1 MSVAR
6 NIFRA
11 IHEGRWLSI
20 EYVNA
25 EKKTTHYWISINNI
39 EIKNK
44 DGVDRALLDTM
55 GLHLKTHE
63 CNQRYLYFDGI
74 QQAEIIE
81 GTFALRNTNLLRDLN
96 ENPSRYTCIFSKI
109 RNVKILNYLQE
120 CQKLSCD
127 NREKK
132 FRLLEHLDESKFIKG
147 CYKLTPEECDSLIEY
162 FQKKQSK
169 KSNSDFIALEQLGLN
184 KLSIKTDRGLYV
196 LAYKQLFFDIE
207 NKMLRVAPEPKI
219 LTKFVLKN
227 DAATEVIRISRYLH
241 EDEFLLLENFD
252 ANEETIKDLIIKNSR
267 LSRGELLDDM
277 PHIVALET
285 SFSDLSSEYDSI
297 AASLQF
303 GNVTTPLRAFFG
315 EFLSRSR
322 KRKNYPIT
330 LLDDKVNLDQLLA
343 IHKTL
348 KYPMAYIQGPPGTGK
363 TRTIVN
369 TIVSAFFN
377 DKTVLISLQNNQPV
391 EGAFRQ
397 LTSIKVDGK
406 KVPFP
411 ILRLGNNEEIK
422 KSIGYIKDLF
432 NHVKSWTV
440 KDDALAVFSNEKT
453 ENTSK
458 LAKYLETYE
467 DKLDLLER
475 EEAVNDF
482 LEKNTAFDIGINLQT
497 KQLARIKSQLADIGE
512 MSTEKALSYLPND
525 YKKFLFYIRFKS
537 AKCIQRLKEPKYRE
551 LWKILECENADDAV
565 PKLNRYLKE
574 DVNLENLLKV
584 FPVIATTNQSA
595 KKLGSAKVHFDL
607 TIIDEASQCDMAMA
621 LLPILRSE
629 NLMLVG
635 DPQQLNPVI
644 TLDDLDN
651 KRLIKKYGIADE
663 YDYKKNSIY
672 KTYLAA
678 DSISD
683 EVLLSHHYRSAKE
696 IIGFNNKKY
705 YNNKLRV
712 MTSPKDMPPLVFQET
727 ANENPF
733 VRNTSAN
740 EADAI
745 AEFVANHPEKSIGII
760 TPFVKQKELIEETLK
775 NRGVTAT
782 CGTVH
787 TFQGDE
793 KDVILFSF
801 ALTQRTAQGTYN
813 WFADNK
819 ELINVAVSRAKE
831 ELVIF
836 SNTPTIERLH
846 KNDDDLYE
854 LVQYVKTKGEYKV
867 SPRHSHSRALGLK
880 TYSTKTEDDFFENI
894 NHVLGVVDP
903 HKRYSV
909 KMQVPIS
916 HVFQQD
922 TCREGLFY
930 TGSFDFVLY
939 EKDGRS
945 EVPLLAIELDGEEH
959 RTDENRKRCDKAKER
974 ICESHVFKLIR
985 IPNSYARR
993 YNHIKDILIDYFKR

>member
-25 EKKTTHYWISINNI
+25 EKKTTRYWISINNI

-44 DGVDRALLDTM
+44 DGVECARLDTM

-63 CNQRYLYFDGI
+63 CRQLYLYFDGI
-74 QQAEIIE
+74 QHAEIIE
-81 GTFALRNTNLLRDLN
+81 GTYALPNQNLLRDLN
-96 ENPSRYTCIFSKI
+96 ENPSRYACIFSKI
-109 RNVKILNYLQE
+109 RNIKILNYLQE

-147 CYKLTPEECDSLIEY
+147 CYKLTQEECDSLIEY
-162 FQKKQSK
+162 FQKKQSG

-196 LAYKQLFFDIE
+196 LAYKQLLFDIE
-207 NKMLRVAPEPKI
+207 NKALRLAPESKI
-219 LTKFVLKN
+219 LTRFVLKN
-227 DAATEVIRISRYLH
+227 DDATEVVRASRYLH

-252 ANEETIKDLIIKNSR
+252 ANEEKIKDLIIKNGR

-277 PHIVALET
+277 PHIVAMET
-285 SFSDLSSEYDSI
+285 NFNDLTTEYDSI
-297 AASLQF
+297 ALSLQS
-303 GNVTTPLRAFFG
+303 GKVTAPLRAFFG

-322 KRKNYPIT
+322 NRKNYPIA

-369 TIVSAFFN
+369 TIISAFFN
-377 DKTVLISLQNNQPV
+377 DKTVLISSQNNQPV
-391 EGAFRQ
+391 NGAYGQ
-397 LTSIKVDGK
+397 LTSIMVEGK

-411 ILRLGNNEEIK
+411 ILRLGNNEEVK
-422 KSIGYIKDLF
+422 KSIGHIKEIF
-432 NHVKSWTV
+432 NHTKNWT
-440 KDDALAVFSNEKT
+440 DDALADFSNEKT

-475 EEAVNDF
+475 EEAINDF
-482 LEKNTAFDIGINLQT
+482 IEKNTAFDIGINLQS
-497 KQLARIKSQLADIGE
+497 KQLTRIRSQLADIGE
-512 MSTEKALSYLPND
+512 VSTEEVLSYIPND
-525 YKKFLFYIRFKS
+525 YKKFLFYIRFRS
-537 AKCIQRLKEPKYRE
+537 AKCIQRLKEPKYKE
-551 LWKILECENADDAV
+551 LWKILECENVDDAV
-565 PKLNRYLKE
+565 FSFNRYLKE
-574 DVNLENLLKV
+574 DGNLENLLKV

-607 TIIDEASQCDMAMA
+607 TIIDEASQCDMAMS

-629 NLMLVG
+629 SLMLVG

-672 KTYLAA
+672 KSYLAA

-712 MTSPKDMPPLVFQET
+712 MTAAKDMPPLVFQET
-727 ANENPF
+727 PNEKPI

-740 EADAI
+740 EAEAI

-760 TPFVKQKELIEETLK
+760 TPFVAQKEMIDEALK
-775 NRGVTAT
+775 NRGVSAT

-801 ALTQRTAQGTYN
+801 ALTQSTAPGTYN

-846 KNDDDLYE
+846 KNNDDLYE

-867 SPRHSHSRALGLK
+867 SPKHSHSRALGLK

-894 NHVLGVVDP
+894 NHVLSVVDP

-909 KMQVPIS
+909 KTQVPIKN
-916 HVFQQD
+916 VFELG
-922 TCREGLFY
+922 TCEEKLFY
-930 TGSFDFVLY
+930 TGVFDFVLY
-939 EKDGRS
+939 EKNGRS
-945 EVPLLAIELDGEEH
+945 ETALLAIELDGEEH
-959 RTDENRKRCDKAKER
+959 RTDENRKRCDRAKER
-974 ICESHVFKLIR
+974 ICKSHIFELIR

>member
-39 EIKNK
+39 GIKNK

-96 ENPSRYTCIFSKI
+96 ENPSRYACIFSKI

-184 KLSIKTDRGLYV
+184 KLSIKTDKGLYV
-196 LAYKQLFFDIE
+196 LAYKQLLFDIE

-227 DAATEVIRISRYLH
+227 DAATEVIRISRYLQ
-241 EDEFLLLENFD
+241 EDDFLLLENFD
-252 ANEETIKDLIIKNSR
+252 ANEETIKDLIIKNGR

-277 PHIVALET
+277 PHIVALES
-285 SFSDLSSEYDSI
+285 SFSDLTSEYDSI
-297 AASLQF
+297 AASLQS

-322 KRKNYPIT
+322 KRKNYPIA

-377 DKTVLISLQNNQPV
+377 DKTVLISSQNNQPV
-391 EGAFRQ
+391 DGAFRQ
-397 LTSIKVDGK
+397 LTSIMVDGK
-406 KVPFP
+406 QIPFP
-411 ILRLGNNEEIK
+411 ILRLGNNEEVK
-422 KSIGYIKDLF
+422 KTIGYIKNLY
-432 NHVKSWTV
+432 NITKNWTV
-440 KDDALAVFSNEKT
+440 KDDALADFSNEKT

-482 LEKNTAFDIGINLQT
+482 IEKNTAFDIGINLQS
-497 KQLARIKSQLADIGE
+497 KQLTRIKSELADIGDV
-512 MSTEKALSYLPND
+512 STEKALSYLPND

-537 AKCIQRLKEPKYRE
+537 AKCIQRLKEPKYKE
-551 LWKILECENADDAV
+551 LWKILECENVDDAV

-574 DVNLENLLKV
+574 DANLENLLKV

-712 MTSPKDMPPLVFQET
+712 MTAKKDMPPLVFQET
-727 ANENPF
+727 ANEKPF
-733 VRNTSAN
+733 DRNTSAN

-745 AEFVANHPEKSIGII
+745 AEFVASHPEKSIGII
-760 TPFVKQKELIEETLK
+760 TPFVAQKEMIDEALK
-775 NRGVTAT
+775 NRGVTAP

-801 ALTQRTAQGTYN
+801 ALTQKTTQGTYN
-813 WFADNK
+813 WFAENK

-880 TYSTKTEDDFFENI
+880 TYSTKMEDNFFENL
-894 NHVLGVVDP
+894 NHVLSVLDP

-909 KMQVPIS
+909 KTQVPIS
-916 HVFQQD
+916 NVF
-922 TCREGLFY
+922 ESGVGEKGLFF

-939 EKDGRS
+939 EKNGRS
-945 EVPLLAIELDGEEH
+945 ETALLAIELDGEEH
-959 RTDENRKRCDKAKER
+959 RTDENRKRCDKAKEQ
-974 ICESHVFKLIR
+974 ICESHFFKLLR

>member
-25 EKKTTHYWISINNI
+25 EKKTTRYWISINNI

-44 DGVDRALLDTM
+44 DGVECARLDTM

-63 CNQRYLYFDGI
+63 CRQLYLYFDGI
-74 QQAEIIE
+74 QHAEIIE
-81 GTFALRNTNLLRDLN
+81 GTYALPNQNLLRDLN
-96 ENPSRYTCIFSKI
+96 ENPSRYACIFSKI
-109 RNVKILNYLQE
+109 RNIKILNYLQE

-147 CYKLTPEECDSLIEY
+147 CYKLTQEECDSLIEY
-162 FQKKQSK
+162 FQKKQSG
-169 KSNSDFIALEQLGLN
+169 KSNSNFIALEQLGLN

-196 LAYKQLFFDIE
+196 LAYKQLLFDIE
-207 NKMLRVAPEPKI
+207 NKALRLAPESKI
-219 LTKFVLKN
+219 LTRFVLKN
-227 DAATEVIRISRYLH
+227 DDATEVVRASRYLH

-252 ANEETIKDLIIKNSR
+252 ANEEKIKDLIIKNGR

-277 PHIVALET
+277 PHIVAMET
-285 SFSDLSSEYDSI
+285 NFNDLTTEYDSI
-297 AASLQF
+297 ALSLQS
-303 GNVTTPLRAFFG
+303 GKVTAPLRAFFG

-322 KRKNYPIT
+322 NRKNYPIA

-369 TIVSAFFN
+369 TIISAFFN
-377 DKTVLISLQNNQPV
+377 DKTVLISSQNNQPV
-391 EGAFRQ
+391 NGAYGQ
-397 LTSIKVDGK
+397 LTSIMVEGK

-411 ILRLGNNEEIK
+411 ILRLGNNEEVK
-422 KSIGYIKDLF
+422 KSIGHIKEIF
-432 NHVKSWTV
+432 NHTKNWT
-440 KDDALAVFSNEKT
+440 DDALADFSNEKT

-475 EEAVNDF
+475 EEAINDF
-482 LEKNTAFDIGINLQT
+482 IEKNTAFDIGINLQS
-497 KQLARIKSQLADIGE
+497 KQLTRIRSQLADIGE
-512 MSTEKALSYLPND
+512 VSTEEALSYIPND
-525 YKKFLFYIRFKS
+525 YKKFLFYIRFRS
-537 AKCIQRLKEPKYRE
+537 AKCIQRLKEPKYKE
-551 LWKILECENADDAV
+551 LWKILECENVDDAV
-565 PKLNRYLKE
+565 FSFNRYLKE
-574 DVNLENLLKV
+574 DGNLENLLKV

-607 TIIDEASQCDMAMA
+607 TIIDEASQCDMAMS

-629 NLMLVG
+629 SLMLVG

-672 KTYLAA
+672 KSYLAA

-712 MTSPKDMPPLVFQET
+712 MTAAKDMPPLVFQET
-727 ANENPF
+727 PNEKPI

-740 EADAI
+740 EAEAI

-760 TPFVKQKELIEETLK
+760 TPFVAQKEMIDEALK
-775 NRGVTAT
+775 NRGVSAT

-801 ALTQRTAQGTYN
+801 ALTQSTAPGTYN

-846 KNDDDLYE
+846 KNNDDLYE

-867 SPRHSHSRALGLK
+867 SPKHSHSRALGLK

-894 NHVLGVVDP
+894 NHVLSVVDP

-909 KMQVPIS
+909 KTQVPIKN
-916 HVFQQD
+916 VFELG
-922 TCREGLFY
+922 TCEEKLFY
-930 TGSFDFVLY
+930 TGVFDFVLY
-939 EKDGRS
+939 EKNGRS
-945 EVPLLAIELDGEEH
+945 ETALLAIELDGEEH
-959 RTDENRKRCDKAKER
+959 RTDENRKRCDRAKER
-974 ICESHVFKLIR
+974 ICKSHIFELIR

>member
-44 DGVDRALLDTM
+44 DGVERARLDTM
-55 GLHLKTHE
+55 GLHLMTHE
-63 CNQRYLYFDGI
+63 CSQRYLYFDGI
-74 QQAEIIE
+74 QYAEIIE
-81 GTFALRNTNLLRDLN
+81 GTFALRNTTLLHDLN
-96 ENPSRYTCIFSKI
+96 ANPSRYACIFSNVH
-109 RNVKILNYLQE
+109 NVKILNYLQE

-132 FRLLEHLDESKFIKG
+132 FRLLEHLDESQFVKG
-147 CYKLTPEECDSLIEY
+147 CYKLTQEECDSLIEY

-169 KSNSDFIALEQLGLN
+169 KSNSEFIALEQLGLN
-184 KLSIKTDRGLYV
+184 KLSIKTDKGLYV
-196 LAYKQLFFDIE
+196 LAYNELLFDIE
-207 NKMLRVAPEPKI
+207 NKALRKSPEPKI
-219 LTKFVLKN
+219 LTRFVLRN
-227 DAATEVIRISRYLH
+227 DVATEVIRISRYLH

-252 ANEETIKDLIIKNSR
+252 ANEKQIKDLIIKNGR

-285 SFSDLSSEYDSI
+285 TSNDLTNEYDSI
-297 AASLQF
+297 ALSLQS
-303 GNVTTPLRAFFG
+303 GSVTTPLRAFFG

-322 KRKNYPIT
+322 KRKNYPIA
-330 LLDDKVNLDQLLA
+330 LLDNNVNLDQLLA

-369 TIVSAFFN
+369 TIISAFFN
-377 DKTVLISLQNNQPV
+377 DCTVLFSSQNNQPV
-391 EGAFRQ
+391 DGAFKQ
-397 LTSIKVDGK
+397 LISITVDGK
-406 KVPFP
+406 DVPFP
-411 ILRLGNNEEIK
+411 ILRLGNNEEVK
-422 KSIGYIKDLF
+422 KSIGYIKGLF
-432 NHVKSWTV
+432 ERTKNWTV
-440 KDDALAVFSNEKT
+440 KDEALTIFSNEKT

-458 LAKYLETYE
+458 LAEYLETYE

-475 EEAVNDF
+475 EDAVNDF
-482 LEKNTAFDIGINLQT
+482 LEKNTAFDIGINLQS
-497 KQLARIKSQLADIGE
+497 KQLTRIRSKLADIGE
-512 MSTEKALSYLPND
+512 VNTEKALSYLPND
-525 YKKFLFYIRFKS
+525 YEKFLFFIRFKS

-551 LWKILECENADDAV
+551 LWKIIDCENADDAV
-565 PKLNRYLKE
+565 AKFNRYLKE
-574 DVNLENLLKV
+574 DANLENLLKV
-584 FPVIATTNQSA
+584 FPVVATTNQSA
-595 KKLGSAKVHFDL
+595 KKLGSAKVHFDI
-607 TIIDEASQCDMAMA
+607 TILDEASQCDMAMA

-629 NLMLVG
+629 SLMLVG

-672 KTYLAA
+672 KSYLAA

-696 IIGFNNKKY
+696 IISFNNKKY
-705 YNNKLRV
+705 YNNKLQV
-712 MTSPKDMPPLVFQET
+712 MTAKKELPPLIFQET
-727 ANENPF
+727 ANEKPF
-733 VRNTSAN
+733 TRNTSAN

-760 TPFVKQKELIEETLK
+760 TPFVAQKEMIDEALK
-775 NRGVTAT
+775 NRGVSAT

-793 KDVILFSF
+793 KDIILFSL

-831 ELVIF
+831 ELVLF

-846 KNDDDLYE
+846 KDNDDLYE

-867 SPRHSHSRALGLK
+867 TPKHSHSRALGLK
-880 TYSTKTEDDFFENI
+880 TYSTKMEDDFFENI
-894 NHVLGVVDP
+894 NHALSIVDP

-909 KMQVPIS
+909 KTQVPVS
-916 HVFQQD
+916 QVFQQN
-922 TCREGLFY
+922 TCGESIFF

-959 RTDENRKRCDKAKER
+959 RTNENRKRCDAAKER
-974 ICESHVFKLIR
+974 ICKSHYFKLLR

-993 YNHIKDILIDYFKR
+993 YNHIKEILIDYFKR

>member
-25 EKKTTHYWISINNI
+25 EKKTTRYWISINNI

-44 DGVDRALLDTM
+44 DGVECARLDTM

-63 CNQRYLYFDGI
+63 CRQLYLYFDGI
-74 QQAEIIE
+74 QHAEIIE
-81 GTFALRNTNLLRDLN
+81 GTYALPNQNLLRDLN
-96 ENPSRYTCIFSKI
+96 ENPSRYACIFSKI

-147 CYKLTPEECDSLIEY
+147 CYKLTQEECDSLIEY
-162 FQKKQSK
+162 FQKKLSG

-196 LAYKQLFFDIE
+196 LAYKQLLFDIE
-207 NKMLRVAPEPKI
+207 NKTLRLAPESKI
-219 LTKFVLKN
+219 LTRFVLKN
-227 DAATEVIRISRYLH
+227 DDATEVVRASRYLH

-252 ANEETIKDLIIKNSR
+252 ANEEKIKDLIIKNGR

-277 PHIVALET
+277 PHIVAMET
-285 SFSDLSSEYDSI
+285 NFNDLTTEYDSI
-297 AASLQF
+297 ALSLQS
-303 GNVTTPLRAFFG
+303 GKVTAPLRAFFG

-322 KRKNYPIT
+322 NRKNYPIA

-369 TIVSAFFN
+369 TIISAFFN
-377 DKTVLISLQNNQPV
+377 DKTVLISSQNNQPV
-391 EGAFRQ
+391 NGAYGQ
-397 LTSIKVDGK
+397 LTSIMVEGK

-411 ILRLGNNEEIK
+411 ILRLGNNEEVK
-422 KSIGYIKDLF
+422 KSIGHIKEIF
-432 NHVKSWTV
+432 NHTKNLTV
-440 KDDALAVFSNEKT
+440 KDDALADFSNEKT

-475 EEAVNDF
+475 EEAINDF
-482 LEKNTAFDIGINLQT
+482 IEKNTAFDIGINLQS
-497 KQLARIKSQLADIGE
+497 KQLTRIRSQLADIGE
-512 MSTEKALSYLPND
+512 VSTEEALSYIPND
-525 YKKFLFYIRFKS
+525 YKKFLFYIRFRS
-537 AKCIQRLKEPKYRE
+537 AKCIQRLKEPKYKE
-551 LWKILECENADDAV
+551 LWKILECENVDDAV
-565 PKLNRYLKE
+565 FSFNRYLKE
-574 DVNLENLLKV
+574 DGNLENLLKV

-595 KKLGSAKVHFDL
+595 KKLGSAKVHFNL

-629 NLMLVG
+629 SLMLVG

-672 KTYLAA
+672 KSYLAA

-712 MTSPKDMPPLVFQET
+712 MTAAKDMSPLVFQET
-727 ANENPF
+727 PNEKPI

-740 EADAI
+740 EAEAI

-760 TPFVKQKELIEETLK
+760 TPFVAQKEMIDEALK
-775 NRGVTAT
+775 NRGVSAT

-846 KNDDDLYE
+846 KNNDDLYE

-867 SPRHSHSRALGLK
+867 SPKHSHSRALGLK
-880 TYSTKTEDDFFENI
+880 TYSTKMENDFFENI
-894 NHVLGVVDP
+894 NHVLSVVDP

-909 KMQVPIS
+909 KTQVPIS
-916 HVFQQD
+916 QVFQQD
-922 TCREGLFY
+922 TCGERLFY

-939 EKDGRS
+939 EKDGRL
-945 EVPLLAIELDGEEH
+945 EIPLLAIELDGEEH

-974 ICESHVFKLIR
+974 ICESHIFKLLR

>member
-25 EKKTTHYWISINNI
+25 EKKTTHYWISITNI

-74 QQAEIIE
+74 QHAEIIE
-81 GTFALRNTNLLRDLN
+81 GTFALRNTSLLHDLN
-96 ENPSRYTCIFSKI
+96 ENPSRYACIFSKI

-127 NREKK
+127 NREKN
-132 FRLLEHLDESKFIKG
+132 FRLLEHLDESKFVKG
-147 CYKLTPEECDSLIEY
+147 CYKLTSEECDSLIEY
-162 FQKKQSK
+162 FQKKQSR
-169 KSNSDFIALEQLGLN
+169 KSNSEFIALEQLGLN

-196 LAYKQLFFDIE
+196 LAYKQLLFDIE
-207 NKMLRVAPEPKI
+207 NKALRLAPESKI
-219 LTKFVLKN
+219 LTRFVLKN

-241 EDEFLLLENFD
+241 EDEFFLLENFD
-252 ANEETIKDLIIKNSR
+252 ANEEKIKDLIIKNGH
-267 LSRGELLDDM
+267 LSHGELLDDM

-285 SFSDLSSEYDSI
+285 SFSDLTSEYDSI
-297 AASLQF
+297 AISLQS

-322 KRKNYPIT
+322 KRKNYPIA

-363 TRTIVN
+363 TKTIVN
-369 TIVSAFFN
+369 AIISAFFN
-377 DKTVLISLQNNQPV
+377 DKTVLISSQNNHPV
-391 EGAFRQ
+391 DGAFRQ
-397 LTSIKVDGK
+397 LTSITADGK

-411 ILRLGNNEEIK
+411 ILRLGNNEEVK

-432 NHVKSWTV
+432 DLTKNWTV
-440 KDDALAVFSNEKT
+440 KDDALADFSSEKT

-475 EEAVNDF
+475 EEAINDF
-482 LEKNTAFDIGINLQT
+482 IEKNTAFDIGINLQS
-497 KQLARIKSQLADIGE
+497 KQLVRIRSQLADIGE
-512 MSTEKALSYLPND
+512 VSTEKALSYLPKD
-525 YKKFLFYIRFKS
+525 HEKFLFYIRFKS
-537 AKCIQRLKEPKYRE
+537 AKCIQRLKEPKYKE
-551 LWKILECENADDAV
+551 LWKILECENVDDAV
-565 PKLNRYLKE
+565 PKFNRYLKE
-574 DVNLENLLKV
+574 DGNLENLLKV
-584 FPVIATTNQSA
+584 FPIIATTNQSA

-607 TIIDEASQCDMAMA
+607 TILDEASQCDMAMA

-651 KRLIKKYGIADE
+651 KRLIKKYEIADE

-672 KTYLAA
+672 KSYLAA
-678 DSISD
+678 DSVSD

-712 MTSPKDMPPLVFQET
+712 MTAAKDMSPLVFQET
-727 ANENPF
+727 PNEKPI

-740 EADAI
+740 EAEAI

-760 TPFVKQKELIEETLK
+760 TPFVAQKEMIDEALK
-775 NRGVTAT
+775 NRGVSAT

-801 ALTQRTAQGTYN
+801 ALTQSTAPGTYN

-867 SPRHSHSRALGLK
+867 SPKHSHSRALGLK

-894 NHVLGVVDP
+894 NHVLSVVDP

-909 KMQVPIS
+909 KTQVPIKN
-916 HVFQQD
+916 VFELG
-922 TCREGLFY
+922 TCEEKLFY
-930 TGSFDFVLY
+930 TGVFDFVLY
-939 EKDGRS
+939 EKNGRS
-945 EVPLLAIELDGEEH
+945 ETALLAIELDGEEH
-959 RTDENRKRCDKAKER
+959 RTDENRKRCDRAKER
-974 ICESHVFKLIR
+974 ICKSHIFELIR